1 MLFDLLLFFFQGFF
15 ILFIKYKHDFS
26 EWKLVDMSNSAST
39 NESFIGSIFSTN
51 PQEKDVI
58 RNAESSHQCM
68 IHILV
73 EADVLIIGGETVYF
87 ILFDEDDIVY
97 ERASTSKMVDSL
109 IVSLLEYLN
118 IFFAV
123 SEKSKIV
130 TIFQFKNS
138 LSL

>member
-1 MLFDLLLFFFQGFF
+1 
-15 ILFIKYKHDFS
+15 
-26 EWKLVDMSNSAST
+26 MSNSAST
-39 NESFIGSIFSTN
+39 NESLIRSIFSTD

-97 ERASTSKMVDSL
+97 ERASTSKMVNSL
-109 IVSLLEYLN
+109 IVPLLEYLN
-118 IFFAV
+118 IFLTV
-123 SEKSKIV
+123 GEESKIV
-130 TIFQFKNS
+130 TIFQFENS
-138 LSL
+138 LGLQLHFIEFVVR

>member
-1 MLFDLLLFFFQGFF
+1 
-15 ILFIKYKHDFS
+15 
-26 EWKLVDMSNSAST
+26 MSNSAST

-73 EADVLIIGGETVYF
+73 EADMLIIGGKTVYF
-87 ILFDEDDIVY
+87 VFFDEDDIVN
-97 ERASTSKMVDSL
+97 ERTSTSKMVNSL
-109 IVSLLEYLN
+109 IVPLLEYLN